1 MVAAVISALL
11 ADLLPWAIGILA
23 TLGALWGWGRSK
35 KAEGRKE
42 TYIETLADSAKRQ
55 KEGRDAVQDLRGA
68 DRDALA
74 DRLRDNSDS
83 W

>member
-1 MVAAVISALL
+1 MISALL
-11 ADLLPWAIGILA
+11 AELLPWAIGIFTL
-23 TLGALWGWGRSK
+23 LGALWGWGQSK

-55 KEGRDAVQDLRGA
+55 KEGRDAVQDLRDA

-74 DRLRDNSDS
+74 GRVRDNSDS

>member
-1 MVAAVISALL
+1 MISALL
-11 ADLLPWAIGILA
+11 AELLPWAIGIA
-23 TLGALWGWGRSK
+23 AALGALWVWGRSK
-35 KAEGRKE
+35 KAEGRQE

-74 DRLRDNSDS
+74 DRVRDNTDS

>member
-1 MVAAVISALL
+1 MISELL
-11 ADLLPWAIGILA
+11 ADLLPWALGIVA
-23 TLGALWGWGRSK
+23 AIAGIWGYGRSK
-35 KAEGRKE
+35 KAEGRQE

-55 KEGRDAVQDLRGA
+55 EAGRDAVQDLRGA

-74 DRLRDNSDS
+74 DRLRDNTDR

>member
-1 MVAAVISALL
+1 MIGALL
-11 ADLLPWAIGILA
+11 ADLLPWAIGIIA

-55 KEGRDAVQDLRGA
+55 EDGRDAVQDLRGA

-74 DRLRDNSDS
+74 DRLRDNSDR

>member
-1 MVAAVISALL
+1 MIGALL
-11 ADLLPWAIGILA
+11 SEFLPWIITALAAIGGVWA
-23 TLGALWGWGRSK
+23 YGRSK

-55 KEGRDAVQDLRGA
+55 KEGRDAVQDLRDA

-74 DRLRDNSDS
+74 GRVRDNSDR